1 MNYSCYQITLRV
13 KDKSGLVRSSDRISI
28 TGAVTVQTGD
38 AGQHILHSS
47 FETGSVAASVTS
59 TSSSLSHS
67 SRSLYYKC
75 NNYTMRLLP
84 LGAEPFVFQFA
95 IQKFKNQDIII
106 IISIQPEGRVWQEPE
121 PSQATGM
128 ALAHCILGS
137 FLGVV
142 CHCFPPRWWS
152 MRKKITFFRQFGPYG
167 WAARWCMKSKIF
179 PFWEHILTS
188 NVLK

>member
-28 TGAVTVQTGD
+28 TGAVTVQTRD
-38 AGQHILHSS
+38 AGQHVLHSS

-84 LGAEPFVFQFA
+84 LGAQPFVFQFA
-95 IQKFKNQDIII
+95 IQKFKDQDI
-106 IISIQPEGRVWQEPE
+106 
-121 PSQATGM
+121 
-128 ALAHCILGS
+128 
-137 FLGVV
+137 
-142 CHCFPPRWWS
+142 
-152 MRKKITFFRQFGPYG
+152 
-167 WAARWCMKSKIF
+167 
-179 PFWEHILTS
+179 
-188 NVLK
+188 